1 MMHVL
6 YLKGWHILKLHP
18 WHRQERFD
26 HHCAVVG
33 SCVALK
39 NHRFFVGMLF
49 AGQAGCILM
58 AAGASWRLHSRNFP
72 RRAPPLLGA
81 VLCLR
86 AACLRVFPSALRT
99 CDLLRTCTACKAC
112 VQQQPAE

>member
-1 MMHVL
+1 M
-6 YLKGWHILKLHP
+6 
-18 WHRQERFD
+18 
-26 HHCAVVG
+26 VG

-72 RRAPPLLGA
+72 RRAPVLLRM
-81 VLCLR
+81 VPCLR
-86 AACLRVFPSALRT
+86 AACLRACLEVLRICELFVHMHGLQSLCPAVACRGKAL
-99 CDLLRTCTACKAC
+99 L
-112 VQQQPAE
+112 PE